1 MAVTFAR
8 VALRSFVGPKS
19 RRVFFC
25 DASSSSSP
33 SRAARPIS
41 RTPRTNDAY
50 EVSRKDG
57 GFRFS
62 FVASEDA
69 GNEPPLESL
78 IEDDVKDVEDLDP
91 PAEKEEASRTRN
103 RGGGSKDDETSLV
116 VFASSFSTSG
126 GVARRGG
133 FGTRGGGF
141 GDRLPPSL
149 ASSSA
154 FERYA

>member
-1 MAVTFAR
+1 M
-8 VALRSFVGPKS
+8 S
-19 RRVFFC
+19 R
-25 DASSSSSP
+25 
-33 SRAARPIS
+33 
-41 RTPRTNDAY
+41 N
-50 EVSRKDG
+50 DG
-57 GFRFS
+57 GSRFS
-62 FVASEDA
+62 FVASEDD
-69 GNEPPLESL
+69 GNEPLESL

-103 RGGGSKDDETSLV
+103 LGGSKDDDTSLV
-116 VFASSFSTSG
+116 VLASSFSTSG